1 MEQMS
6 QWLARRPEI
15 RSDLNDEMK
24 EEDMNTAEIC
34 WLGFFGVI
42 VLVAIIS
49 FLSSIPELRRYFR
62 VRSM

>member
-1 MEQMS
+1 MS
-6 QWLARRPEI
+6 QWLTRKPEI
-15 RSDLNDEMK
+15 SSDLNDEMK

-34 WLGFFGVI
+34 WVGFFGVI

>member
-1 MEQMS
+1 
-6 QWLARRPEI
+6 
-15 RSDLNDEMK
+15 MK

>member
-1 MEQMS
+1 MS
-6 QWLARRPEI
+6 QWLTRKPEI
-15 RSDLNDEMK
+15 SSDLNDEMK
-24 EEDMNTAEIC
+24 EEGMNTAEIC

>member
-1 MEQMS
+1 MS
-6 QWLARRPEI
+6 QWLTRKPEI
-15 RSDLNDEMK
+15 SSDLNDEMK

>member
-1 MEQMS
+1 
-6 QWLARRPEI
+6 
-15 RSDLNDEMK
+15 
-24 EEDMNTAEIC
+24 MNTAEIC

>member
-1 MEQMS
+1 MS
-6 QWLARRPEI
+6 QWLTRKLEI
-15 RSDLNDEMK
+15 SSDLNDEMK